1 MDINVKNYDT
11 IVGKFEFEPYGEYVI
26 RSVDINFCN
35 IIGLEE
41 SADITMN
48 EILADDSYGFFKD
61 AVDEAKN
68 TGCEMRVCVTLDT
81 TSEHN
86 IVTYITGVYDKN
98 ENIIKASLIDITMMS
113 TGLDFNSTVYSRT
126 EYEFILNNIE
136 CPVMMFDFNM
146 EPKIIFANRS
156 YYSMIGYSSEEVIQ
170 VYNRSAN
177 AFVRFEDKEKYRS
190 EEDINLKDD
199 KFTIALTINTKL
211 EGPLPI
217 TMIGQK
223 ITLNDGRIVALCV
236 FYQNKKEIQLNK
248 MVEHYRD
255 RFDMTLKLTNDIF
268 FEIDFIAQK
277 ITFYNYEFDR
287 IKPGTP
293 IDFEESTFN
302 NNNRFHPKDYTRL
315 CELEFNSEDRE
326 IKTTSIRMMNKKGFY
341 EKYTLDIMPV
351 FDEDGENTAL
361 FFKAVNEN
369 SEMYSSKMSNRIN
382 NKLGVVKFDECREI
396 INGYINA
403 YRDVPGIVHEIL
415 LINIDNYE
423 TLKEAY
429 TEEELNVF
437 KEMFIKVLKSMMRRE
452 DIVSQIADQMFLVF
466 EGGMFG
472 YEWAKVIP
480 EDIKES
486 IEAMNV
492 PDNAI
497 KPKLSIGVSIWP
509 DNGENYDMLFEKT
522 LITLNRQRRSR
533 ESGILFYNNEFSKLI
548 SDESYKEDINYKA
561 IEEYITN
568 QFNKMAGTFFT
579 DTSDKAVA
587 IHYMLAST
595 GSYFGLDRIKIIDL
609 YDDNERIMYFW
620 NKSGIK
626 NNNDLEWQYMQKHN
640 RKITNG
646 ENVYIVNDFNEI
658 SNEHIAQIA
667 AELETSAIMQRNI
680 VVAGVTVGYIL
691 FEKALGAHVWSFA
704 EKIAADFI
712 VDMLGKEIYEKDS
725 KAALEREL
733 PGYMADESVP
743 LYVVDKETMKIDSN
757 NLAFDRIFGNNCKG
771 QKCYKAIFG
780 YESPCK
786 NCVLASKAV
795 NGIKTRE
802 VYDNKRDVWL
812 SQRAAKS
819 SEKSEKYYVTIVDIT
834 SFVERINAKDALT
847 KLDSVDVFKHKMK
860 KKMANISEYGYGLA
874 TIDFD
879 KFKDVNQTIGYAKAD
894 ELIVDYS
901 EYMTEILSPDE
912 MLCHV
917 SADKFMLL
925 FAYKKDD
932 DILQYIST
940 KNDAVI
946 EKINDKYKAVQLSTT
961 TGIYCMKPSDY
972 DINIAIDKANIASK
986 TVKNVR
992 HTSYA
997 IYDDEMERQA
1007 IREKEI
1013 ENKMYRALKNHE
1025 FVIYYQPKTDLKTE
1039 GVTGAE
1045 ALVRW
1050 QDKPGH
1056 LVPPMDFIPLFE
1068 RNGFIIDLDYYI
1080 FEEVFKFIR
1089 KTIDEGRRPI
1099 PVSLNVSRAHIYE
1112 PDFVEKLMKIKEKYN
1127 IDTKLIELELT
1138 EGTFLTDQYMILKLM
1153 KELKKLGFKISID
1166 DFGSGFSSL
1175 NMLKDLP
1182 IDVLKL
1188 DKEFFPKGDMDE
1200 RVKTIFVNVVR
1211 MTKELN
1217 IIPLTEG
1224 VETKEQAEFLREVGC
1239 VLAQGYYY
1247 SRPLPEADFIKYLS
1261 EHEIIEI

>member
-11 IVGKFEFEPYGEYVI
+11 IVGKFEFEPYGDYVV

-35 IIGLEE
+35 IIGLEK
-41 SADITMN
+41 SDDITMS
-48 EILADDSYGFFKD
+48 EILTDDSRDFFKD
-61 AVDEAKN
+61 AVNETKV
-68 TGCEMRVCVTLDT
+68 TGCEMGVCVTLDT

-86 IVTYITGVYDKN
+86 IVTYVTGVYDKN

-113 TGLDFNSTVYSRT
+113 TGLDFNSTIYSRT

-136 CPVMMFDFNM
+136 CPVMMFDFTM

-177 AFVRFEDKEKYRS
+177 AFLRFEDKEKYKS
-190 EEDINLKDD
+190 EKDINIKDD
-199 KFTIALTINTKL
+199 KFAITLTINTKL
-211 EGPLPI
+211 DGPLPV

-236 FYQNKKEIQLNK
+236 FYENKKKIQLNK
-248 MVEHYRD
+248 MIEHYRD
-255 RFDMTLKLTNDIF
+255 RFDIALRLTNDIF
-268 FEIDFIAQK
+268 FEIDLIAQK
-277 ITFYNYEFDR
+277 IIFYNYEFEK

-302 NNNRFHPKDYTRL
+302 NNNRFHPKDYARL
-315 CELEFNSEDRE
+315 CALEFRPEDRE
-326 IKTTSIRMMNKKGFY
+326 IKTISIRMMNKKGFY
-341 EKYTLDIMPV
+341 EKYALDIMPV

-369 SEMYSSKMSNRIN
+369 SEIYSSKISNKIK
-382 NKLGVVKFDECREI
+382 NKLGVVKFDECREM
-396 INGYINA
+396 INSYINA
-403 YRDVPGIVHEIL
+403 YRDVPGLVHEIL
-415 LINIDNYE
+415 LINIDNYD

-437 KEMFIKVLKSMMRRE
+437 KEMFIKVLKSRTRNE
-452 DIVSQIADQMFLVF
+452 DVISQIADQMYLVF
-466 EGGMFG
+466 ECGMFG

-480 EDIKES
+480 KDIKES
-486 IEAMNV
+486 IETMNV

-522 LITLNRQRRSR
+522 LITLNKQRRSG
-533 ESGILFYNNEFSKLI
+533 ESGILFYNNEFSNHI

-561 IEEYITN
+561 IEEYISG
-568 QFNKMAGTFFT
+568 QLYKMASTLFT
-579 DTSDKAVA
+579 ETGDKAIA
-587 IHYMLAST
+587 IHNLFAST
-595 GSYFGLDRIKIIDL
+595 GSYFGLDRIKIVDL
-609 YDDNERIMYFW
+609 YDDSDRIMYFW
-620 NKSGIK
+620 NRSGVK
-626 NNNDLEWQYMQKHN
+626 NNNELEWQYMKGFKN
-640 RKITNG
+640 RITNS
-646 ENVYIVNDFNEI
+646 ENAFIINDI
-658 SNEHIAQIA
+658 SQIPNEHMVGLA
-667 AELETSAIMQRNI
+667 AELEVSAIMQRAI
-680 VVAGVTVGYIL
+680 VIAGATVGYLI
-691 FEKALGAHVWSFA
+691 FEKASGAHVWSFA
-704 EKIAADFI
+704 EKIAADLI
-712 VDMLGKEIYEKDS
+712 ADMLGKEIYEKDS

-733 PGYMADESVP
+733 PGYMADENVP
-743 LYVVDKETMKIDSN
+743 MYVIDKETMKIDSN
-757 NLAFDRIFGNNCKG
+757 NLAFDRTFGDNCKG
-771 QKCYKAIFG
+771 QKCYKAVFG
-780 YESPCK
+780 YDSPCK
-786 NCVLASKAV
+786 NCVLSAKVV
-795 NGIKTRE
+795 NGIRTRE
-802 VYDNKRDVWL
+802 VYDNKRDVWF
-812 SQRAAKS
+812 SQRAAKG
-819 SEKSEKYYVTIVDIT
+819 SEKGEKYYVTTVDIT

-847 KLDSVDVFKHKMK
+847 KLDSVDVFKRKMK
-860 KKMANISEYGYGLA
+860 KKMANISEYSYGLA

-901 EYMTEILSPDE
+901 EYMTETLSKEE
-912 MLCHV
+912 MLCHI

-925 FAYKKDD
+925 FAYKKGD
-932 DILQYIST
+932 DIIQYISE
-940 KNDAVI
+940 KNDTVI
-946 EKINDKYKAVQLSTT
+946 EKIKEKYKTVQLSTT
-961 TGIYCMKPSDY
+961 AGIYCMKPSDY
-972 DINIAIDKANIASK
+972 DINAAIDKANIASK

-1050 QDKPGH
+1050 QDRPGH

-1112 PDFVEKLMKIKEKYN
+1112 PDFVEKLMKIKEKYD

-1138 EGTFLTDQYMILKLM
+1138 EGTFLSDQYMILKLM
-1153 KELKKLGFKISID
+1153 KELKELGFKISID

-1261 EHEIIEI
+1261 EHEIVEI